1 MFFFRRIGC
10 VKTGASPAHLGLTEP
25 VRIPIEEVRQPMAD
39 VVFIVVIL
47 AVFGALALAAKGV
60 EKL

>member
-1 MFFFRRIGC
+1 L
-10 VKTGASPAHLGLTEP
+10 TGLVE
-25 VRIPIEEVRQPMAD
+25 IPTEEVRQPMAD
-39 VVFIVVIL
+39 VVFIVLIL